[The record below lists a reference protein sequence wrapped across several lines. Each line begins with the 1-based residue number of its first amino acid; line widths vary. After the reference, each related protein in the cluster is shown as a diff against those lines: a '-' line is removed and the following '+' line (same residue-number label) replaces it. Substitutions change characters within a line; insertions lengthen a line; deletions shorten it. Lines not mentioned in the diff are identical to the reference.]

1 MRNGNASEIFKALKE
16 KGIYVRY
23 FSGPR
28 VQDYLRITVGT
39 REQMD
44 ALFAALK
51 QILADGSQGA

>member
-1 MRNGNASEIFKALKE
+1 MQASEIFKALKE

-28 VQDYLRITVGT
+28 VRDYLRITVGT

-51 QILADGSQGA
+51 QILTEGSQGA